1 MTAKILKGQGRKDKS
16 HTPDMYE
23 ETGGVVHKRVVDA
36 REKAARIVVDAEG
49 EATNIRGE
57 AEGVLADAKKRR
69 EDELRRGYAE
79 GESKGLAKVTE
90 KLLELERLRERFYE
104 GVEPEVIKL
113 AMSIAEKVIG
123 KLAAENQDMI
133 KIVVR
138 QALERTLGDRIVIR
152 LNPEDHRAMM
162 AEGCDFRESLD
173 RTKRLTFREDE
184 SISRGGCIV
193 ESEVGTIDAQLELQ
207 LDAIRKALE
216 I

>member
-1 MTAKILKGQGRKDKS
+1 MTAKILKGQGQKDKS
-16 HTPDMYE
+16 HASDMYE

-36 REKAARIVVDAEG
+36 RERAARITADAEI
-49 EATNIRGE
+49 EAAKIRGE
-57 AEGVLADAKKRR
+57 AEAVMADAKKRR
-69 EDELRRGYAE
+69 GDELRRGYAE

-90 KLLELERLRERFYE
+90 KLLEFERIRERFYE

-113 AMSIAEKVIG
+113 TMSITEKVIG
-123 KLAAENQDMI
+123 KLAAENQELI

-138 QALERTLGDRIVIR
+138 QALEKTLGDRIVVR
-152 LNPEDHRAMM
+152 LNPEDHKTVM
-162 AEGCDFRESLD
+162 ADGCDFRESLD

-184 SISRGGCIV
+184 SISKGGCIV

>member
-1 MTAKILKGQGRKDKS
+1 MTAKILKGQGQKDKS
-16 HTPDMYE
+16 HASDMYE

-36 REKAARIVVDAEG
+36 RERAARITADAEI
-49 EATNIRGE
+49 EAAKIRGE
-57 AEGVLADAKKRR
+57 AEAVMADAKKRR
-69 EDELRRGYAE
+69 GDELRRGYAE

-90 KLLELERLRERFYE
+90 KLLEFERIRERFYE

-113 AMSIAEKVIG
+113 TMSIAEKVIG
-123 KLAAENQDMI
+123 KLAAENQELI

-138 QALERTLGDRIVIR
+138 QALEKTLGDRIVIR
-152 LNPEDHRAMM
+152 VNPEDHRALL
-162 AEGCDFRESLD
+162 ADGCDFRESLD
-173 RTKRLTFREDE
+173 RTKRLAFREDE
-184 SISRGGCIV
+184 SISKGGCIV